1 MINLMEVIHESGYVY
16 NDLKLHNIM
25 LDYNVGIP
33 KQKQDPLRNIFQDID
48 LKLVDFGLASR
59 WRDRKTGE
67 HIEPSIAT
75 MFRGNLYFSSVNQL
89 KCMKPSRR
97 DDLHSLA
104 YLLLFM
110 INKGLIPSI
119 DSIF

>member
-1 MINLMEVIHESGYVY
+1 MEIIHESGYIY

-25 LDYNVGIP
+25 LDNNVSIP
-33 KQKQDPLRNIFQDID
+33 KQKQDPLRNIFREND

-67 HIEPSIAT
+67 HIVPSIAT

-110 INKGLIPSI
+110 INEGLIPSI
-119 DSIF
+119 DSIFKKK